1 MAVRFRKYGMF
12 YMLGG
17 FAALWLKYRYSHAGS
32 EELLWLLAP
41 VAWWAGSLGGL
52 SFVHEQGVGYVEHA
66 ARFII
71 APSCSGVQFLI
82 IALAVFLF
90 SFVHRAGTWK
100 RGAVWTLFSLAG
112 AYGYTILVNG
122 VRIVLA
128 VWIPGAMRQK
138 EIRLEWLTQER
149 LHTVIGVTVYFAALL
164 LLYRSADMLMC
175 RLESRSGISRQR
187 AGEKSAVLGTGRY
200 AVPIFWYLFIVLGVP
215 FLNHAM
221 DKDPAG
227 YLEYAFLTGSVCL
240 GITVL
245 AGLIRLFR
253 RRI

>member
-1 MAVRFRKYGMF
+1 
-12 YMLGG
+12 MLGG

-100 RGAVWTLFSLAG
+100 RGGSMDTVQSGRGVWIYHPCERGADRAGGVDPGGHEAKGDPSGVADAG
-112 AYGYTILVNG
+112 ASSHGHRSDGVFCGAASSVPECGHAYVPSGEPERDFRAESRGEKCCFGNREICCADILVSFYCAG
-122 VRIVLA
+122 SSI
-128 VWIPGAMRQK
+128 
-138 EIRLEWLTQER
+138 
-149 LHTVIGVTVYFAALL
+149 
-164 LLYRSADMLMC
+164 S
-175 RLESRSGISRQR
+175 ESCHG
-187 AGEKSAVLGTGRY
+187 
-200 AVPIFWYLFIVLGVP
+200 
-215 FLNHAM
+215 
-221 DKDPAG
+221 
-227 YLEYAFLTGSVCL
+227 
-240 GITVL
+240 
-245 AGLIRLFR
+245 
-253 RRI
+253 